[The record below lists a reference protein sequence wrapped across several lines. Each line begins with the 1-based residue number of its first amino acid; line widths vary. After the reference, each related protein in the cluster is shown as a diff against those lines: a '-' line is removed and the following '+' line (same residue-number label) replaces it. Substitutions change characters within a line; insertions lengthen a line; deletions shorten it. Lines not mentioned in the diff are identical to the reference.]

1 MFRVFA
7 DITMVTHFAY
17 LTFVVLGGFLA
28 WRWRRAIVAHL
39 VAVGWAV
46 VILAV
51 GPGCPLTYI
60 EDRLRRRAGQP
71 GLAHGFVD
79 GYIEGVLYPAQYAG
93 YVRMLAG
100 AVIVVSWLGGY
111 LLARGARRETGPNLL
126 SHVDH

>member
-1 MFRVFA
+1 MDRVFA

-17 LTFVVLGGFLA
+17 LTFVVVGGFLA
-28 WRWRRAIVAHL
+28 WRWRTAIVAHL
-39 VAVGWAV
+39 AAVGWAV
-46 VILAV
+46 VSVAV
-51 GPGCPLTYI
+51 GPSCPLTYI

-71 GLAHGFVD
+71 GLAHGFVA

-93 YVRMLAG
+93 YVRLLAG

-111 LLARGARRETGPNLL
+111 LLAHGAPRVTDARVL